1 MSRKIAL
8 YFALFLVFISLNIFL
23 SLQLYRHF
31 QKSQEIQRILGEID
45 ESSKFVEQFDDSSG
59 PFSITTIGTE
69 VKTSDARVANL
80 KVFFRK
86 YGSPLYDYSE
96 LIVNVSDSYGF
107 DYRLLPAI
115 AMQESTLCK
124 FIPPESHNC
133 WGWGIYGDNVI
144 RFTGYED
151 AIETVALGLKN
162 EYLDRGLIT
171 ASMIMEKYTPSSRG
185 SWAYGVNTFL
195 KALE

>member
-1 MSRKIAL
+1 MSRKIGL
-8 YFALFLVFISLNIFL
+8 YLALFLTFISLNIFL

-31 QKSQEIQRILGEID
+31 QKGQEIQRILGEID
-45 ESSKFVEQFDDSSG
+45 ESSKFIEQFDESSA

-69 VKTSDARVANL
+69 VNTSDARVANL

-115 AMQESTLCK
+115 AMQESSLCK

-162 EYLDRGLIT
+162 EYLDKGLIT
-171 ASMIMEKYTPSSRG
+171 ASLIMEKYTPSSKG